1 MRVRIK
7 DLTYQWQIKYGDDK
21 FIKAYI
27 LVQREGEGER
37 ESERERERERVRG
50 KERERE

>member
-1 MRVRIK
+1 MRVRE

-27 LVQREGEGER
+27 GAER
-37 ESERERERERVRG
+37 GRGRERVRG
-50 KERERE
+50 KERE

>member
-7 DLTYQWQIKYGDDK
+7 DLTYQWQIKCGDDE

-27 LVQREGEGER
+27 GAERGRGRER
-37 ESERERERERVRG
+37 ESERELSS
-50 KERERE
+50 

>member
-27 LVQREGEGER
+27 GAERGGRGER
-37 ESERERERERVRG
+37 ERERERESESERERERES
-50 KERERE
+50 